1 MLPEGCC
8 NKFRVGKL
16 YSFTVQK
23 INAHDAAQTF
33 WKVVR
38 TKETRSLT
46 AEDLHTITTITSP
59 AFNEIFIGNQ
69 NSAGVTYRDIAKRPA
84 DWLLA
89 ITSIRV

>member
-1 MLPEGCC
+1 MPTSGC
-8 NKFRVGKL
+8 KL
-16 YSFTVQK
+16 LNASRGLLQQVQGGEVSFAVQE

-33 WKVVR
+33 WKAVR

-69 NSAGVTYRDIAKRPA
+69 NSAGVTLPSGLQTGFWA
-84 DWLLA
+84 
-89 ITSIRV
+89 